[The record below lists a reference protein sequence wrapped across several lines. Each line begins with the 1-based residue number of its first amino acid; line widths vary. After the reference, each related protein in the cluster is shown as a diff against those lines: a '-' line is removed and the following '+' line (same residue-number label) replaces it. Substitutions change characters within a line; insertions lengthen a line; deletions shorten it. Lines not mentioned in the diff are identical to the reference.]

1 MFSQSPPNVV
11 SGTSP
16 TAPPERSDPNQDNLA
31 DGVRSGGLDIQ
42 HELDRLEEMVL
53 DSPRVPFGRR
63 TLIDEEQLLDQ
74 LDLIR
79 INLPVAFRDAEAVIR
94 EKDRILLE
102 AEQRAQDILDAA
114 REQAMQ
120 MIEETTVVRQANYE
134 AENIRRQVQ
143 QECDEIRD
151 RLAGELDQMREDA
164 ALELEDMRRAAIS
177 ECEAIQDGADDYA
190 DRVLGSIENQL
201 GDMLRVVRNGRHQL
215 QQQSPRALEAGK

>member
-1 MFSQSPPNVV
+1 
-11 SGTSP
+11 
-16 TAPPERSDPNQDNLA
+16 
-31 DGVRSGGLDIQ
+31 VRSGGLDIQ

-143 QECDEIRD
+143 QECDGMRD

-164 ALELEDMRRAAIS
+164 ALELEDMRRAAIA